1 MIRAE
6 VAAWVAETRARQ
18 DLPPRITDPTV
29 LAKLAALVADT
40 MVLARHRGGDRGA
53 A

>member
-1 MIRAE
+1 VTPAE

-18 DLPPRITDPTV
+18 GLPPRISDPAV

-40 MVLARHRGGDRGA
+40 LVLARRKGGDRGA

>member
-1 MIRAE
+1 VTPAE

-18 DLPPRITDPTV
+18 GLPPRISDPTV
-29 LAKLAALVADT
+29 LAKLAVLVADT
-40 MVLARHRGGDRGA
+40 MVLARQKGGGRGA